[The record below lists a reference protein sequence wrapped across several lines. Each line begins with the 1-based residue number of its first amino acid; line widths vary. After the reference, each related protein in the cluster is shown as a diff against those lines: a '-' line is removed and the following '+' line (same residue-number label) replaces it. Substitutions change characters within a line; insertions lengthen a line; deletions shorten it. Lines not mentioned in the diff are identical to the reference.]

1 MTLIAQNDRFM
12 TRKCSRHKCSPF
24 LFRVKL
30 IYKFSISLWQKI
42 YFTIT
47 RWHWFTNMKMS
58 GFKVIQNVTSK
69 FLPRSWPNQ
78 SRPNRTRVDPTR
90 PNQTQPDPTRPNQ
103 TQPDPTRPKRRLT
116 IYDKNI
122 NWMTDRDFRSG
133 CIWSL
138 ILSIWFPVLTSAAF
152 AFLVVPSQYFVI
164 WRRLKTPILLVRF
177 QIR

>member
-90 PNQTQPDPTRPNQ
+90 P
-103 TQPDPTRPKRRLT
+103 KRRLT